1 MISADTDQPKR
12 GTLKL
17 RIEPGELGL
26 IDRAATVQGKN
37 RTEFIL
43 EAARI
48 AAEEV
53 ILGQA
58 KLPVTHEPY
67 QALLESLDLPPKPN
81 ERLRKTMRT
90 PAPWDME

>member
-12 GTLKL
+12 ETLQL
-17 RIEPGELGL
+17 RIEPGERGL
-26 IDRAATVQGKN
+26 IERAATAQGKN

-53 ILGQA
+53 ILDQA
-58 KLPVTHEPY
+58 KLPVTHEAY
-67 QALLESLDLPPKPN
+67 QALLEPLDLPPKPN